1 MLQRRAVLQFIR
13 KYVPL
18 EIEARRFH
26 ELEKRQ
32 ENQQA
37 IILQMAA
44 IFPSFSREFSTHEPI
59 ISAEIGHV
67 IVLAAPALTF
77 SPVNDKERTTSV
89 RNEEASKI

>member
-1 MLQRRAVLQFIR
+1 
-13 KYVPL
+13 
-18 EIEARRFH
+18 
-26 ELEKRQ
+26 
-32 ENQQA
+32 
-37 IILQMAA
+37 MAA
-44 IFPSFSREFSTHEPI
+44 ISPSFSREFSTHDPI